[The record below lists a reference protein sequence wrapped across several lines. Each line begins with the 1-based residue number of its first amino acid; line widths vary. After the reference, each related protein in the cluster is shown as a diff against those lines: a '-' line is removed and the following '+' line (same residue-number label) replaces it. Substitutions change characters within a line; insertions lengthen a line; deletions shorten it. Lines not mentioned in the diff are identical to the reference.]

1 MRGGRRENRNGEGEE
16 EREAREKE
24 IEEEI
29 RMVDESVESRGKG
42 RGKEGK
48 ANRASEKEMQSRN
61 HRGWNILLEA
71 GAKVVGVSHSES
83 VS

>member
-1 MRGGRRENRNGEGEE
+1 MRGGRRENRNEEGEGERGAKE
-16 EREAREKE
+16 NE

-42 RGKEGK
+42 RGKEEKGTERVK
-48 ANRASEKEMQSRN
+48 KEMQSRS
-61 HRGWNILLEA
+61 HRGWNILPEA